1 MFFTHCEKKLPT
13 RQYLAEQPSVA
24 YKAQELICCLNDRPA
39 LLLLING
46 TLGGG
51 GACVCVWCVE
61 FGLYFCSFDSRM
73 FARSLL

>member
-1 MFFTHCEKKLPT
+1 MT

-46 TLGGG
+46 TLGGR
-51 GACVCVWCVE
+51 GACVCGVLNLDYIFVRLIRACSRV
-61 FGLYFCSFDSRM
+61 LFCE
-73 FARSLL
+73 AI